1 MKKLLLLLWL
11 CSLPGF
17 SQDLLVLPD
26 DSPLVSV
33 RLMFK
38 VGAADDPRGQE
49 GVAALTAAMLS
60 DGGTRQLTYSQ
71 ILDRLYPWAAEVDS
85 QVGKEVTVFYGVTHK
100 DNLDGYAALM
110 SSMIC
115 DPGFRQDDFDRVKE
129 QLINFL
135 KEDLRASNDEEL
147 GKEVL
152 YNQIYAGHPYGHH
165 NAGSLDSLKTIT
177 LDQVKAFYRTHYTR
191 GALTVGLAGGYP
203 EGFAVHFA
211 RGFDKLPEG
220 AAPRRQ
226 LPQPQAISGRDLTIV
241 KKSTRSTAFSL
252 GFPIQV
258 NRASKDWTALW
269 LVRSYFGE
277 HRSSNSYLYQ
287 RLREI
292 RGLNY
297 GDYAYIEYFPR
308 GMFLS
313 QPDPNYPRQQQIFQ
327 IWIRPVEPQNGLFT
341 LRATLYELEKLV
353 KEGLTPAEFEATREF
368 LSKNVALLVQT
379 DERRLGY
386 ALDDKYYG
394 TAPFVERV
402 KSDLDKLTVEDVN
415 RVIRQNLQAENLD
428 IVVITDK
435 AEEFAQAVR
444 QETPSPITYNSP
456 KPDEIMQEDKVIATF
471 PIKADTIDIVPL
483 DKVFR

>member
-11 CSLPGF
+11 LSLPGLT
-17 SQDLLVLPD
+17 QEMLVLPD
-26 DSPLVSV
+26 QSPLVSI

-38 VGAADDPRGQE
+38 VGSADDPKGQE

-60 DGGTRQLTYSQ
+60 QGGSRELTYPQ
-71 ILDRLYPWAAEVDS
+71 ILDRLYPWAAEVDA
-85 QVGKEVTVFYGVTHK
+85 QIGKEVTVFSGVTHG
-100 DNLDGYAALM
+100 DNLDGYSELM
-110 SSMIC
+110 TSMIC
-115 DPGFRQDDFDRVKE
+115 DPGFRPDDFERVKA

-165 NAGSLDSLKTIT
+165 NAGALDSLEKIT
-177 LDQVKAFYRTHYTR
+177 LDQVRQFYRTHYTR
-191 GALTVGLAGGYP
+191 GALTIGLAGGYRP
-203 EGFAVHFA
+203 GFSKEFYL
-211 RGFDKLPEG
+211 GFSKLPDG
-220 AAPRRQ
+220 PVPSRQ
-226 LPQPQAISGRDLTIV
+226 LPQPKPLSGRDLTIV

-258 NRASKDWTALW
+258 NRSHKDWTALW

-353 KEGLTPAEFEATREF
+353 NEGLTKPEFEATREF

-379 DERRLGY
+379 DDRRLGY

-394 TAPFVERV
+394 TAPFVDRV
-402 KSDLDKLTVEDVN
+402 KSDLEKLTVEDVN
-415 RVIRQNLQAENLD
+415 RVIRENLQAKDLE

-456 KPDEIMQEDKVIATF
+456 KLDDIMQEDKVIATF
-471 PIKADTIDIVPL
+471 PIKADEIDILPL